1 MPISNYSK
9 GNSSSSKKSRR
20 MRRSHNKNNLMQ
32 SPEPTPRDIPEVQN
46 AVDANIEDVA
56 IEILEAKVDGAR

>member
-1 MPISNYSK
+1 
-9 GNSSSSKKSRR
+9 